1 MEEDRLSKKQQAFNE
16 LVIKNFID
24 YCNHSIKYCNDL
36 YNYAER
42 FNLLDTQLF
51 MQWQDALNEISVR
64 YDTRDST
71 SQDNA
76 E

>member
-42 FNLLDTQLF
+42 FDLLDTQLF

>member
-1 MEEDRLSKKQQAFNE
+1 MEEDRLSKEQQAFNE
-16 LVIKNFID
+16 LVLKNFIE
-24 YCNHSIKYCNDL
+24 YCNQSLMYCNDL
-36 YNYAER
+36 YNYAKR

-71 SQDNA
+71 NQDNTK
-76 E
+76 

>member
-1 MEEDRLSKKQQAFNE
+1 MEENRLTKEEAFDE
-16 LVIKNFID
+16 MVIRNFIEH
-24 YCNHSIKYCNDL
+24 CNRSLIYCNDL
-36 YNYAER
+36 YNYAKR

-51 MQWQDALNEISVR
+51 IQWQDALNEISVR

-71 SQDNA
+71 GQDSI